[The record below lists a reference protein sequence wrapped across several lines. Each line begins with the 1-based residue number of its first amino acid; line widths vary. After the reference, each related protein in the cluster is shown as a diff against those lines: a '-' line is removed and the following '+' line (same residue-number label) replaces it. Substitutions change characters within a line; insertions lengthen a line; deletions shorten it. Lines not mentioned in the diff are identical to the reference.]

1 VTILAVTG
9 LKREARIAGGPGVI
23 AVIGGGDAKA
33 LSERLDALEGD
44 ITGVISFGIAGALSP
59 LLKPGDVVIAERIVT
74 ARHSLRAEAPRKED
88 FAFDLKPKKATS
100 LDEQWRCDNAWR
112 VALAAAI
119 PNAHQGTLAGSD
131 TILEDTDA
139 KSTLFANSG
148 GALAVDMES
157 HIAARFAAW
166 RRVPL
171 AGLRVISDAAHHN
184 LPRAAL
190 VAMNPDGSIAKGRV
204 FVALLRRPWQLPA
217 LIRTGRGSGKAFRE
231 LLRCR
236 NLCGIG
242 LGGVGAAG
250 PNR

>member
-1 VTILAVTG
+1 MTILAVCG
-9 LKREARIAGGPGVI
+9 LKKEAKIAGGPGVI
-23 AVIGGGDAKA
+23 AVVGGGDAKA

-44 ITGVISFGIAGALSP
+44 IHGIISFGLAGALSP
-59 LLKPGDVVIAERIVT
+59 LLKPGDIVVAERIVT
-74 ARHSLRAEAPRKED
+74 ARHSLRAEAPQKED
-88 FAFDLKPKKATS
+88 MAFELKPKKATT

-112 VALAAAI
+112 VALTAAI
-119 PNAHQGTLAGSD
+119 PGAHQGIVAGSD
-131 TILEDTDA
+131 AILEDADS

-171 AGLRVISDAAHHN
+171 AALRVISDAAHHN

-204 FVALLRRPWQLPA
+204 FAAVLRRPWQLPA
-217 LIRTGRGSGKAFRE
+217 LIRTGRGSGKAFKQ

-236 NLCGIG
+236 NLCGVG
-242 LGGVGAAG
+242 LAG
-250 PNR
+250 PNF